1 MLLERLASMFVAVRP
16 ARVSLVLLLLT
27 GLPACDGPTA
37 PAPPPLSIA
46 TTALPAATRGEA
58 YAEAVHAEGGDG
70 AYEWEITA
78 GALPAGLA
86 LSVDDLSI
94 DDAIITGIPE
104 RVETA
109 IFTLTLRSG
118 DGQTAARQFS
128 LVVQPEPVPLAIM
141 TRRLP
146 PALVGGPY
154 NVQILAIGG
163 DGPAHEWRLVDG
175 RLPTGLTLTQ
185 DGRIQGTPA
194 QVETSTFT
202 AEVRSGAVTVQWTF
216 TVRVVVHD
224 MNAFRITMFPVADIP
239 AGVQPHVDAAV
250 AHWETAITGNL
261 PAVAVPQSFFSPG
274 GCDGFGIKV
283 NGTSTDDVIIMIN
296 ITEIDGPGRVL
307 GRAGPCGVRQVSTL
321 PFVGILTLDVD
332 DLMPLIGTETL
343 TDIIAHEIA
352 HVLGFGSLWG
362 ELGLIEDAGGA
373 DPRFTGA
380 RATAEYQALGGI
392 GAVPLETQG
401 GQGTRDGH
409 WRKSTFNI
417 ELMTGFVEPVGVAQP
432 TSRVTIAQWEDM
444 GYTVNMAAADA
455 FTLTGFSLRAD
466 GHDHGALGH
475 DEVYRG
481 AVYVLGM
488 DGRASL
494 LRPRLR

>member
-1 MLLERLASMFVAVRP
+1 V
-16 ARVSLVLLLLT
+16 
-27 GLPACDGPTA
+27 
-37 PAPPPLSIA
+37 PPLNIV
-46 TTALPAATRGEA
+46 TMTLPAAVRGEA

-104 RVETA
+104 RIETA
-109 IFTLTLRSG
+109 TFTLTLRSG
-118 DGQTAARQFS
+118 DGQTAARQFA
-128 LVVQPEPVPLAIM
+128 LVVQPEPVPLSIV

-146 PALVGGPY
+146 PALAGGPY
-154 NVQILAIGG
+154 DVQIRAIGG
-163 DGPAHEWRLVDG
+163 DGPAHEWRLVEG
-175 RLPTGLTLTQ
+175 ALPTGLQLTA
-185 DGRIQGTPA
+185 DGRVQGTPA
-194 QVETSTFT
+194 QVETRTFT
-202 AEVRSGAVTVQWTF
+202 AEVRSGTAAVQWTF
-216 TVRVVVHD
+216 TMRVVVHD
-224 MNAFRITMFPVADIP
+224 TNAFRITMFPVADIP

-250 AHWETAITGNL
+250 ALWERAITGNL

-283 NGTSTDDVIIMIN
+283 NGTSADDVLIMVN

-307 GRAGPCGVRQVSTL
+307 GRAGPCGVRQAGTL

-352 HVLGFGSLWG
+352 HVLGFGSLWR
-362 ELGLIEDAGGA
+362 EMGLTEDVGGA

-380 RATAEYQALGGI
+380 RAMAEYQALGGI

-401 GQGTRDGH
+401 GQGTRDAH
-409 WRKSTFNI
+409 WRKSIFSI
-417 ELMTGFVEPVGVAQP
+417 ELMTGFAEPVGVAQP

-466 GHDHGALGH
+466 GHDHDVIGY

-481 AVYVLGM
+481 AVYVLGT